1 MNRHMIR
8 DIADFTTEFPKLM
21 TDIERAI
28 TELHASRFLLA
39 YATTGLGA
47 ILPTL
52 IWGMGGCSRTLLEGL
67 FTYDRGSTDD
77 LVGRPIVEG
86 YSSPTTA
93 SGMSAGVLFFNYQ
106 RLFALGRSAELP
118 NLIGAAMCGA
128 VQTCRSR
135 RGADVAEMSFRVLRN
150 GIICEWSIGLEL
162 KKEKARG
169 WQDLFACLV
178 FLNGVLSIAGIEQI
192 KIPAVERF
200 TSMIKNC
207 KELVEE
213 NGLLKTVP
221 CLYAFAIDTE
231 TLLAEDAI
239 VINPDGSQAPLSSL
253 AGRKIANVSTSA
265 NPLSPLHF
273 ILLREGVKAAGDG
286 AIPVL
291 ELNAGNPD
299 KGTLDVAELA
309 RRAGQ
314 AHGLCHVIVRMG
326 SGRFIDKVKGMS
338 GILPDGQ
345 DYVVG
350 IDTAER
356 ILNPKYYGGEDASDE
371 VRLTALIDMLSA
383 FSARNVV
390 FYVVERCGYTTKYDD
405 LFGKLP
411 NGTTDMGRQIFRQLF
426 TGTASCAGRLVHP
439 DARCRKSPHGNGL
452 APPTP

>member
-1 MNRHMIR
+1 MTTSHMIR
-8 DIADFTTEFPKLM
+8 DIASFTTEFPEVVA
-21 TDIERAI
+21 DIERAI
-28 TELHASRFLLA
+28 AELHTSRFLLA

-106 RLFALGRSAELP
+106 RLFTLGRSGELP

-135 RGADVAEMSFRVLRN
+135 RGADVAEMSFRILRN

-162 KKEKARG
+162 KKEEPRG

-178 FLNGVLSIAGIEQI
+178 FMNGILSIAGIEQI

-200 TSMIKNC
+200 KRMIKNC
-207 KELVEE
+207 RELTED
-213 NGLLKTVP
+213 NGFLKTDP
-221 CLYAFAIDTE
+221 RPYTFAIDE
-231 TLLAEDAI
+231 AQLLSDGAI
-239 VINPDGSQAPLSSL
+239 VINPDGSQSPLATL
-253 AGRKIANVSTSA
+253 TGKKIANVSTSA

-273 ILLREGVKAAGDG
+273 ILLREGVKAVGDG

-299 KGTLDVAELA
+299 KGTLDVSELA

-326 SGRFIDKVKGMS
+326 SGRFIDKVKSMS
-338 GILPDGQ
+338 GVLPDGQ

-371 VRLTALIDMLSA
+371 IRQAALVDMLAA
-383 FSARNVV
+383 FSARNTA
-390 FYVVERCGYTTKYDD
+390 FYVVERCGYATTYDD

-411 NGTTDMGRQIFRQLF
+411 EGIGDMGRQIFRQLY
-426 TGTASCAGRLVHP
+426 TGTKSCAVSSTQMR
-439 DARCRKSPHGNGL
+439 DAEKALG
-452 APPTP
+452 ATA